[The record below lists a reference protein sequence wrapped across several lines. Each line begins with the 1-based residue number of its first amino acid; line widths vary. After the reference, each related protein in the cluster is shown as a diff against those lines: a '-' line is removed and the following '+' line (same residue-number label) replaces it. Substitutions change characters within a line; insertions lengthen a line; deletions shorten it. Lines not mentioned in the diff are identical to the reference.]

1 MTQDTASIKDADKKY
16 ALHPFT
22 DISAHKD
29 SGPFII
35 DRGEGIHVWDNNGN
49 QLIEGMS
56 GLWCASLGFSESR
69 LVDAAVKQL
78 NTLPYSHMF
87 SHRSTEPAIRL
98 SEKLVQ
104 MAPAGIDKAFLVN
117 SGSEAVDTALKMAW
131 FYNNALDR
139 PDKKRFISRKR
150 AYHGVTIAAG
160 SVTCLPY
167 VSDGFDLPAIDV
179 INCETPHFYRL
190 GKNAESEEQF
200 ASRLA
205 EELEQQIIDENPDTI
220 AAFIAEPVMGAG
232 GVLIPPRTYF
242 EKVQTILKKYDIL
255 LIADEVICGFGRTG
269 KMFGCDTFDIKPDM
283 MTCAKQL
290 SAAYQPIGA
299 VLLSEHI
306 FDTFAQYNDKLGVF
320 GTGNT
325 YGGHPVAAA
334 VALET
339 LHIYENDQILEHIA
353 RLSPVFLDRIG
364 ALGSHPLVGES
375 RGIGLIGAA
384 ELVSD
389 KETRASFSAKE
400 KIAVQVVAAARRN
413 GLILRA
419 VPGDTVAICPPLI
432 ISETQLHDL
441 FDKLAL
447 SLDQVQQARDQ

>member
-1 MTQDTASIKDADKKY
+1 MTADTTALSESDKHY
-16 ALHPFT
+16 TLHPYT
-22 DISAHKD
+22 NLSAHQQN
-29 SGPFII
+29 GPFVIS
-35 DRGEGIHVWDNNGN
+35 RGEGIYVWDMDGN
-49 QLIEGMS
+49 KLIEAMS

-69 LVDAAVKQL
+69 LVDAAVKQF
-78 NTLPYSHMF
+78 NTLPYTHMF
-87 SHRSTEPAIRL
+87 THRSNKPAIHL
-98 SEKLVQ
+98 AEKLVSL
-104 MAPAGIDKAFLVN
+104 APDGIDKAFLVN

-139 PDKKRFISRKR
+139 PRKKKFISRKR

-179 INCETPHFYRL
+179 INCEAPHYYRS
-190 GKNAESEEQF
+190 ATEDESEEAF

-205 EELEQQIIDENPDTI
+205 AELEQQILEEDPETI

-232 GVLIPPRTYF
+232 GVLVPPKDYF
-242 EKVQTILKKYDIL
+242 EKVQAVLKKYDIL
-255 LIADEVICGFGRTG
+255 FIADEVICGFGRTG
-269 KMFGCDTFDIKPDM
+269 NMFGSDTFNIKPDM

-299 VLLSEHI
+299 VLISDKINDALVRYS
-306 FDTFAQYNDKLGVF
+306 DTFGVF

-339 LHIYENDQILEHIA
+339 LNIYENDKILEHIA
-353 RLSPVFLDRIG
+353 KVSVPFLQRLNDLAD
-364 ALGSHPLVGES
+364 HPLVGES
-375 RGIGLIGAA
+375 RGIGLIGAL
-384 ELVSD
+384 EIVLD
-389 KETRASFSAKE
+389 KASKQSFPVEQKTALQ
-400 KIAVQVVAAARRN
+400 IVNTARQN

-419 VPGDTVAICPPLI
+419 VPGDTVALCPPLI
-432 ISETQLHDL
+432 TSEAQIHTI
-441 FDKLAL
+441 FDKLSASLNQFQSAL
-447 SLDQVQQARDQ
+447 ER